1 MNLKACKNKQLVAA
15 VTLAVMGTAWAV
27 MPNQAWAADGGSQDH
42 PRQYSSYTADSDRAI
57 AIAREQKTGEDMY
70 AAQYHENFADLAF
83 RAKDDMGGKT
93 ITLKSITVEGMLT
106 AKALRLDCQ
115 LKKVPQA
122 KMAVSVLL

>member
-1 MNLKACKNKQLVAA
+1 MYLKTSNKKQLAAA
-15 VTLAVMGTAWAV
+15 VTLAVMGTAWVAV
-27 MPNQAWAADGGSQDH
+27 PGQVWAADGGSQDH

-93 ITLKSITVEGMLT
+93 ITLKSMTVEGIIGADGKGAAAGLP
-106 AKALRLDCQ
+106 
-115 LKKVPQA
+115 VE
-122 KMAVSVLL
+122 

>member
-1 MNLKACKNKQLVAA
+1 MYKRQ
-15 VTLAVMGTAWAV
+15 
-27 MPNQAWAADGGSQDH
+27 H

-93 ITLKSITVEGMLT
+93 ITLKSMTVEGII
-106 AKALRLDCQ
+106 
-115 LKKVPQA
+115 
-122 KMAVSVLL
+122 AVSYTHLDVYKRQYWASKAPNICAAAKWKMLFFPAAASAGLWVLPK